1 MILWIKWTHAFD
13 SEKIAFHAYLSSTI
27 PGTTSG
33 QTIVFNRVNTNLG
46 GGYNATTGVFTAP
59 VAGIY
64 VCSLTFYMYYFSSYG
79 AGGELQIIKNGV
91 NQMSVFLELDSNA
104 DEGSASGTAVL
115 SLNKGD
121 QVHVQADRGNMY
133 IGGNYLSSF
142 AGFFLR

>member
-1 MILWIKWTHAFD
+1 
-13 SEKIAFHAYLSSTI
+13 
-27 PGTTSG
+27 
-33 QTIVFNRVNTNLG
+33 
-46 GGYNATTGVFTAP
+46 
-59 VAGIY
+59 
-64 VCSLTFYMYYFSSYG
+64 MYYFSSYG